1 MSAHILRALIR
12 DVLQPDLMSEGL
24 SYHVRNAKPLTEN
37 VYRPG
42 SKEFF
47 AIFREAR
54 TRWNTGEYYPITE
67 AEADILE
74 SDIGEFGIYEG
85 KVVPLDFPKLGSTPI
100 SEAKYKGREVK
111 LGAGGA
117 KKSGGR
123 SYVYVRNDK
132 GKVIKV
138 NFGSGAADAMGD
150 SEAHRKRRKS
160 FGDRHGCA
168 DKKDRTKP
176 GYWACRA
183 TKMFGRKISGW
194 W

>member
-1 MSAHILRALIR
+1 MQVHILRALIR
-12 DVLQPDLMSEGL
+12 EAAQPDLMSEGL

-54 TRWNTGEYYPITE
+54 MRWRMGEYYPLNE
-67 AEADILE
+67 SEVDLLE
-74 SDIGEFGIYEG
+74 SDIGEFGTFEG
-85 KVVPLDFPKLGSTPI
+85 RVVPLDFPKLESSPI
-100 SEAKYKGREVK
+100 NEAKYKGREVK

-117 KKSGGR
+117 KRSGGR
-123 SYVYVRNDK
+123 AHVYVRNDK
-132 GKVIKV
+132 GKVVKV
-138 NFGSGAADAMGD
+138 SFGSGAADAMGD
-150 SEAHRKRRKS
+150 SDAHRKRRKS